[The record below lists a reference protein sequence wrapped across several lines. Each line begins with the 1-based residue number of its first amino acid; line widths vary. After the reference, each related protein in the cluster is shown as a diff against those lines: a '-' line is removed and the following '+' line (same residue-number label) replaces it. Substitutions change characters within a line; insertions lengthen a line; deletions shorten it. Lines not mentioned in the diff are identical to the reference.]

1 MSLPTSLRESSLGQ
15 MSLPTSLRESSLGQ
29 MSLPTS
35 LRESSLGQMSLPPSL
50 IVLSSKPR
58 SDVTTDQSQRIK
70 PKSDVTTDQSYCAQ
84 FQAQVRCHYRL
95 VSLCLVPK
103 TLHRSALHS
112 FRVNITQVEQFC
124 VKSSLVFFYLYM
136 SRL

>member
-1 MSLPTSLRESSLGQ
+1 

-58 SDVTTDQSQRIK
+58 SDVTTD
-70 PKSDVTTDQSYCAQ
+70 
-84 FQAQVRCHYRL
+84 
-95 VSLCLVPK
+95 
-103 TLHRSALHS
+103 
-112 FRVNITQVEQFC
+112 
-124 VKSSLVFFYLYM
+124 
-136 SRL
+136 